1 MTIGEIHKEP
11 VFKEDGSVEFREMVE
26 FGITLDERIAD
37 GFYFARCA
45 EVLKAYIEN
54 PKLLLAPIKDK
65 TGYEDLLQG

>member
-1 MTIGEIHKEP
+1 
-11 VFKEDGSVEFREMVE
+11 MVE